1 MNKNNIKNPF
11 MLDNDNIKNII
22 NNNYN
27 ERDKIEE
34 SINSSYAYNNISKN
48 FIRSTI
54 GKYNYIT

>member
-27 ERDKIEE
+27 ERDKI
-34 SINSSYAYNNISKN
+34 
-48 FIRSTI
+48 
-54 GKYNYIT
+54 